1 MKKVRATVG
10 SDNSYDVTVTLQV
23 PLKHYIG
30 QTLGELQDYIADCI
44 EKYGGILVH
53 QVSIEIEEWG

>member
-1 MKKVRATVG
+1 M
-10 SDNSYDVTVTLQV
+10 SDLQ
-23 PLKHYIG
+23 
-30 QTLGELQDYIADCI
+30 EYIADCI